1 LGGIVLGFAWRMPE
15 GESLESYFNFYH
27 YQNTPNSSK
36 PMLSEILH
44 EEKILLSEE
53 SPVSKTSSVIDLI
66 KFRELEK
73 DWNLSELSLI
83 IEEYL
88 SYSKYLKCPPAHHL
102 MPSSIINLLE
112 RFYEVRAKL
121 VETLGE

>member
-1 LGGIVLGFAWRMPE
+1 
-15 GESLESYFNFYH
+15 
-27 YQNTPNSSK
+27 
-36 PMLSEILH
+36 MLSEILH

-112 RFYEVRAKL
+112 RFYEIRTKL
-121 VETLGE
+121 VEKLGE

>member
-1 LGGIVLGFAWRMPE
+1 MGGIVLGFAWRMPKE
-15 GESLESYFNFYH
+15 KSLESYFHFYH
-27 YQNTPNSSK
+27 YPKTPNSPK

-44 EEKILLSEE
+44 EEKILLSED

-73 DWNLSELSLI
+73 DWNLSELSLV
-83 IEEYL
+83 IEECL

-102 MPSSIINLLE
+102 MSPSIINLLE
-112 RFYEVRAKL
+112 RFYAIQIKFKEKL
-121 VETLGE
+121 EG